1 MAAWSAGAGGRSSRR
16 AAPAAAAAPAHVCVF
31 VNGLFNPK
39 AAPGA
44 DDADDWAS
52 TKASLESTWAGCEAL
67 HVHNPTLAVDAEKL
81 FGKAVQ
87 GGGAKLALGASFF
100 ALTLAAVDTYLETG
114 QTARVIGAAMD
125 STRSTLASKAHEV
138 SQKIEAELLR
148 LVAPRGASDNLG
160 EDAAEPPSTDASA
173 HLPPRG
179 PLELLDLVA
188 HSHGGWCVRA
198 LIDSGGLE
206 RVLDAAPRLRVRFWV
221 LGCPVLVE
229 IPPDK
234 LASRVSVLQLHNE
247 LDVVSLR
254 YEPDAAKKRAAH
266 VVRTSD
272 RGIWHS
278 LKKYL
283 LWLPEVL
290 DARDQNKA

>member
-1 MAAWSAGAGGRSSRR
+1 
-16 AAPAAAAAPAHVCVF
+16 VCVF

-39 AAPGA
+39 AAPGTA
-44 DDADDWAS
+44 DADDWAS

-87 GGGAKLALGASFF
+87 GGSSAKLALGASFF

-125 STRSTLASKAHEV
+125 STRSTLAGKAHEV

-148 LVAPRGASDNLG
+148 LVAPRGASDNSG
-160 EDAAEPPSTDASA
+160 KDDAAVERLSAAMGRLTSEAQAEPQSTDASA

-188 HSHGGWCVRA
+188 HSHGGWCVSA
-198 LIDSGGLE
+198 LIESGGLA
-206 RVLDAAPRLRVRFWV
+206 RVLDAAPQLRVRLWV

-229 IPPDK
+229 IPPDDK

-254 YEPDAAKKRAAH
+254 YEPDAAKKRATH

-290 DARDQNKA
+290 SAREQSKA